1 MILLLLIGTKYNFI
15 MNVLILGGNG
25 FIGRNI
31 IKKAIKL
38 NWKIYSLNKN
48 KSYHNIHNII
58 DLTIDVNNYEDV
70 KNKISN
76 LKFEYVINC
85 LGYVNHSSFSKDGY
99 DVIQNHFIGI
109 LNIIKCLNR
118 SSLKKFINIGTSDEY
133 DFNLEPKNEEM
144 HILPRTC
151 YSFSKYTISNFLKML
166 HITEKFPSITLRL
179 FLAYGPG
186 QNKER
191 FIPQIILGCISNS
204 EFSVSKG
211 DQIRDFCHIDDV
223 VNAIILSLE
232 STINNGEIYNIGSGN
247 PIKIKNLVDKIVKK
261 ITFGKPIFGAL
272 PYKEFE
278 HMNLYA
284 DVKKAEIDLK
294 WSSKISIDDGLEDT
308 INFYKLNNII

>member
-1 MILLLLIGTKYNFI
+1 
-15 MNVLILGGNG
+15 
-25 FIGRNI
+25 
-31 IKKAIKL
+31 
-38 NWKIYSLNKN
+38 
-48 KSYHNIHNII
+48 
-58 DLTIDVNNYEDV
+58 
-70 KNKISN
+70 
-76 LKFEYVINC
+76 
-85 LGYVNHSSFSKDGY
+85 
-99 DVIQNHFIGI
+99 
-109 LNIIKCLNR
+109 
-118 SSLKKFINIGTSDEY
+118 
-133 DFNLEPKNEEM
+133 
-144 HILPRTC
+144 
-151 YSFSKYTISNFLKML
+151 ML